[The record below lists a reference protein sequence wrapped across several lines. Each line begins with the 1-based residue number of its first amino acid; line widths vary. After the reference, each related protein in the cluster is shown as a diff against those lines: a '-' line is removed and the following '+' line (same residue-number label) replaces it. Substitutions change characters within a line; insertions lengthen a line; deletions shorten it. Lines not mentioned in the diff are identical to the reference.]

1 MSLTRK
7 QVNLYDFLTNLS
19 LIRSCNDNEYKETI
33 ESLIDEFSNQ
43 PRKVEY
49 LTRLLK
55 EFREFSTDLSKH
67 IMVTRD
73 EIKREMGK
81 NEKEHPEEM
90 EEFFDITTTSTILGV
105 SRQTM
110 YNLVKDKK
118 IRTIRKSKGK
128 QVILR
133 KELERYQKENFLK

>member
-33 ESLIDEFSNQ
+33 ESLIDELSNE
-43 PRKVEY
+43 PRRVEY
-49 LTRLLK
+49 LTRLLS
-55 EFREFSTDLSKH
+55 EFRGFSTDLSKH
-67 IMVTRD
+67 IMVTRGD
-73 EIKREMGK
+73 IKREMEK
-81 NEKEHPEEM
+81 HEKEQPLEM
-90 EEFFDITTTSTILGV
+90 EEVLDITTSSTILGV

-128 QVILR
+128 QVISR

>member
-19 LIRSCNDNEYKETI
+19 LIKSCNDNEYKETI
-33 ESLIDEFSNQ
+33 ESLIGEFSTE
-43 PRKVEY
+43 PKKVEY
-49 LTRLLK
+49 LTRLLL
-55 EFREFSTDLSKH
+55 EFRGFSTDLSKH

-73 EIKREMGK
+73 ELKSEMGK
-81 NEKEHPEEM
+81 QEKEQPIEK
-90 EEFFDITTTSTILGV
+90 EEFVDITTASTILGV
-105 SRQTM
+105 SRPTM
-110 YNLVKDKK
+110 YNLLTDKK